1 MAVSVRLAR
10 PEEAAAVGE
19 LTAHAYAVDGF
30 VPSRSDYASVLSDAA
45 TRLRDADLL
54 VAEDEAGA
62 LLGTI
67 TFALSGT
74 PYAQIARAGEAEFR
88 MLAVA
93 PAARRRG
100 VAQALVEA
108 CIERGRA
115 AGASALVLS
124 SSQEMTGAHRLYE
137 RMGFTR
143 QPERDWS
150 PVAGVQLVAYAL
162 PIDHATR

>member
-1 MAVSVRLAR
+1 MAVLVRPAQ
-10 PEEAAAVGE
+10 PAEAVAVGE

-30 VPSRSDYASVLSDAA
+30 VPSGSDYASVLSDAA

-93 PAARRRG
+93 PAARRQG
-100 VAQALVEA
+100 VAKALVEA
-108 CIERGRA
+108 CIERGRV

-124 SSQEMTGAHRLYE
+124 SSLDMTAAHGLYE

-150 PVAGVQLVAYAL
+150 PVAGVQLLVYSV

>member
-1 MAVSVRLAR
+1 MSVLVRPAR
-10 PEEAAAVGE
+10 PDELAQIGG
-19 LTAHAYAVDGF
+19 LTAHAFAIDGL
-30 VPSRSDYASVLSDAA
+30 VPSGSDYASVLSDAS

-100 VAQALVEA
+100 VAKALVEA
-108 CIERGRA
+108 CIDRSRA
-115 AGASALVLS
+115 AGVATLVLS
-124 SSQEMTGAHRLYE
+124 SSQDMRAAHRLYE

-150 PVAGVQLVAYAL
+150 PVAGVHLMAYAL
-162 PIDHATR
+162 AINQATR